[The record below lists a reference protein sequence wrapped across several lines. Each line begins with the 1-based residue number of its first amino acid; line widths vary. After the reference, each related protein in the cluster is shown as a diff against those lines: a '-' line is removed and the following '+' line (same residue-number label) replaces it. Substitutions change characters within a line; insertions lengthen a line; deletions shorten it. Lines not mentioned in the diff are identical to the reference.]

1 MKLSFWIYLDL
12 FSAIL
17 CAIYIIQ
24 SLVMKKK
31 IYLHDK
37 FFFFFMIQLS
47 IFLSFLLLVS
57 LELKKPVLYLIPF
70 FIGSFLS
77 LAPAIYLNISTLVI
91 PQRRIRLIRHLLLPL
106 FFFTS
111 ALVTVFLILISPS
124 ESLSNYLNFILFVF
138 LSSAFVFVI
147 QNAFYIYKVL
157 NLFRLHKKN
166 LDSFF
171 SYSENIDLSW
181 LRYTVMSYIVFIVGI
196 TLLNTIPSESQ
207 LSSNLHRLFMFL
219 YVNFIGINAVRQ
231 KPIYDDNEKQNRES
245 EPKEWSE
252 RQTETIDALK
262 VKFEDLL
269 FKEKLFLD
277 NELTAFKLAKELGS
291 NTNYLSA
298 LINSHYGMNFANF
311 INQQRVE
318 HAKKALKNDENRLLT
333 IESIGEA
340 SGFKSKSSF
349 NAAFKKF
356 TGQTPSDYL
365 KNSSDF

>member
-1 MKLSFWIYLDL
+1 MELSFWIYLDL

-37 FFFFFMIQLS
+37 FFFFFMIQLA
-47 IFLSFLLLVS
+47 IFLSVLLIVS
-57 LELKKPVLYLIPF
+57 MELKKPLLYLLPF

-77 LAPAIYLNISTLVI
+77 LAPAIYLHISSLVN
-91 PQRRIRLIRHLLLPL
+91 PQQPIKLLKHILLPL
-106 FFFTS
+106 FFLTTAAS
-111 ALVTVFLILISPS
+111 TIFLILFGSSKNISS
-124 ESLSNYLNFILFVF
+124 YMDFILFVF

-147 QNAFYIYKVL
+147 QNAFYIYKIL
-157 NLFRLHKKN
+157 YLFRLHKKN
-166 LDSFF
+166 LESYFSF
-171 SYSENIDLSW
+171 SENIDLSW
-181 LRYTVMSYIVFIVGI
+181 LRYHVISYIVFIVGI
-196 TLLNTIPSESQ
+196 TLLNTVPSDSQ

-231 KPIYDDNEKQNRES
+231 KPIYSEGEKQIRET
-245 EPKEWSE
+245 EPKELTE
-252 RQTETIDALK
+252 KQTETLDALK
-262 VKFEDLL
+262 VKFEELL
-269 FKEKLFLD
+269 FVEQLYLD
-277 NELTAFKLAKELGS
+277 NELTAFKLAKALGS

-318 HAKKALKNDENRLLT
+318 YAKKALKKDENRLLT

-365 KNSSDF
+365 KKA

>member
-1 MKLSFWIYLDL
+1 MELSFWIYLDL

-37 FFFFFMIQLS
+37 FFFFFMIQLA
-47 IFLSFLLLVS
+47 IFLSVLLIVS
-57 LELKKPVLYLIPF
+57 MELKKPLLYLLPF

-77 LAPAIYLNISTLVI
+77 LAPAIYLHISSLVN
-91 PQRRIRLIRHLLLPL
+91 PQQPLKFLKHILLPL
-106 FFFTS
+106 FF
-111 ALVTVFLILISPS
+111 LVIAAVSVFLILLGPS
-124 ESLSNYLNFILFVF
+124 NNIRSYMDFILFVF

-147 QNAFYIYKVL
+147 QNAFYIYKIL
-157 NLFRLHKKN
+157 YLFRLHKKN
-166 LDSFF
+166 LESYFSF
-171 SYSENIDLSW
+171 SENIDLSW
-181 LRYTVMSYIVFIVGI
+181 LRYHVISYIVFIVGI
-196 TLLNTIPSESQ
+196 TLLNTLPSDSQ

-231 KPIYDDNEKQNRES
+231 KPIYSENEKQNREA

-252 RQTETIDALK
+252 KQTETLDALK
-262 VKFEDLL
+262 VKFEELL
-269 FKEKLFLD
+269 FQEQLYLD
-277 NELTAFKLAKELGS
+277 NELTAFKLAKALGS

-298 LINSHYGMNFANF
+298 LINSQYGMNFANF

-318 HAKKALKNDENRLLT
+318 YAKKALKNDENKLLT
-333 IESIGEA
+333 IESIGEK

-365 KNSSDF
+365 KKA